1 MKIENNTKIL
11 KITHDDLVNLF
22 STALF
27 GNNWVSCE
35 YDKDYYNSLTMG
47 QVQGDCY
54 EDKIADVLLNGGNIY
69 LFDEYAEGECHNGK
83 GEVIDGDEDG
93 SVMYTINLDDVIN
106 GLEASFNGTFNHD
119 NDNNM
124 KSWVRECAEALAEDD
139 AINLDLPMA
148 DALLQVI
155 MFNEVIYG

>member
-124 KSWVRECAEALAEDD
+124 KC
-139 AINLDLPMA
+139 
-148 DALLQVI
+148 
-155 MFNEVIYG
+155 